1 MIKVWRGGVNFV
13 WNSHRIDPIY
23 AEGPSSESKGPEG
36 GGVNFVWNSTYGYSV
51 EISFC
56 FGIRSRNTQ
65 R

>member
-1 MIKVWRGGVNFV
+1 MLRAILRV
-13 WNSHRIDPIY
+13 
-23 AEGPSSESKGPEG
+23 KGPEG
-36 GGVNFVWNSTYGYSV
+36 GELNFVWNSTYGYSV